1 MAEVAEKLSDAVG
14 KPIRYVSVSPEETK
28 QTQLAAGV
36 PPFLAD
42 ALSEL
47 FAERRKGKES
57 PVSPVIPTVFGW
69 RPASFE
75 EFAARHASIFKGEK
89 PALKV

>member
-1 MAEVAEKLSDAVG
+1 MAQKLSDAVG
-14 KPIRYVSVSPEETK
+14 KRITYVNVSPEEAK
-28 QTQLAAGV
+28 RAQLAAGV

-57 PVSPVIPTVFGW
+57 QVSPIIPTIFGW
-69 RPASFE
+69 QPASFE
-75 EFAARHASIFKGEK
+75 EFAGRHASIFKGEK
-89 PALKV
+89 PAPKV